1 MPTLVQ
7 KPEAS
12 QVRSIARL
20 AAEPVLAR
28 TLEWFAAERRW
39 INERHLELC
48 RIAAP
53 TFQEQRRGE
62 WMVAQFRAMG
72 CDTRIDKAGNVVA
85 YLKPAAASD
94 GPLVAL
100 TAHLDTVL
108 EPLQPE
114 DIKPGRDGQLQGP
127 GVSDN
132 GAGLA
137 ALLAMAQAIRS
148 NPALMASPLPLVLIA
163 NVGEEGEG
171 NLSGMRYVC
180 RPSGLGARISS
191 FLVLDGPAVEHITH
205 RALASRRFEVTISG
219 PGGHSWSDH
228 GVGNPVHSLSRVISL
243 FCDNPIAQS
252 NGGPRTSFNFGL
264 IEGGTSVNSIPTM
277 ARTKVDLRSEHAG
290 RLDELAA
297 LLTAAVEHALEAE
310 NERSASVFSAL
321 LASPN
326 RVTAKIREIGS
337 RPGGQLPDDAA
348 ILRHL
353 RAIDGHLGIRAHLD
367 CASTDANVP
376 LSLGIPAV
384 SIGAGGQG
392 GGAHTPGEWFHPD
405 GRDVGL
411 RRIFLALCLLM
422 RDLEPAAAAAIEL
435 PASHGR
441 A

>member
-1 MPTLVQ
+1 MPIALQ
-7 KPEAS
+7 KPDTS
-12 QVRSIARL
+12 QARAIARM
-20 AAEPVLAR
+20 ASEPVLAR
-28 TLEWFAAERRW
+28 TLEWLGTERRW

-53 TFQEQRRGE
+53 TFQEQRRAD
-62 WMVAQFRAMG
+62 WMVAQFKAMG
-72 CDTRIDKAGNVVA
+72 CDARIDKAGNVVA
-85 YLKPAAASD
+85 YPKPPVSD
-94 GPLVAL
+94 GPMVAL

-114 DIKPGRDGQLQGP
+114 DIRPGREGQLQGP

-137 ALLAMAQAIRS
+137 ALLAIAQAIRA
-148 NPALMASPLPLVLIA
+148 NAALLATPLPLVFIA

-171 NLSGMRYVC
+171 NLSGMRYIC
-180 RPSGLGARISS
+180 RPSGLGGRVAS
-191 FLVLDGPAVEHITH
+191 FVVLDGPAVEHITC
-205 RALASRRFEVTISG
+205 RALASRRFEVTMSG

-228 GVGNPVHSLSRVISL
+228 GVGNPVHAMSRAISV
-243 FCDNPIAQS
+243 FCDNPIAQT

-264 IEGGTSVNSIPTM
+264 IEGGTSVNSIPNM
-277 ARTKVDLRSEHAG
+277 ARTKVDLRSENGA

-297 LLTAAVEHALEAE
+297 LLTAAVEHALESE
-310 NERSASVFSAL
+310 NERAAAAFSAQIAL
-321 LASPN
+321 PG
-326 RVTAKIREIGS
+326 RVSAKIREIGS
-337 RPGGQLPDDAA
+337 RPGGQLAADAP

-353 RAIDGHLGIRAHLD
+353 RAIDAHLGIRAQLD

-392 GGAHTPGEWFHPD
+392 GGAHTPGEWFHPE

-422 RDLEPAAAAAIEL
+422 RDLHPAAATTGQA
-435 PASHGR
+435 
-441 A
+441 

>member
-1 MPTLVQ
+1 MPSSTAVQ
-7 KPEAS
+7 KPDTS
-12 QVRSIARL
+12 QTRAIARL
-20 AAEPVLAR
+20 ASEPALSPSLRWLSAEK
-28 TLEWFAAERRW
+28 RW

-53 TFQEQRRGE
+53 TFQEQRRAE
-62 WMVAQFRAMG
+62 WVVAQFKAMG
-72 CDTRIDKAGNVVA
+72 CEARIDKAGNVVA
-85 YLKPAAASD
+85 YPHQAPAPAD

-114 DIKPGRDGQLQGP
+114 DIRPGRDGQLQGP

-132 GAGLA
+132 GAGLT
-137 ALLAMAQAIRS
+137 ALLAIAQSIRA
-148 NPALMASPLPLVLIA
+148 NPALLASPLPLVFIA

-171 NLSGMRYVC
+171 NLSGMRYIC
-180 RPSGLGARISS
+180 RPSGLGARVAS
-191 FLVLDGPAVEHITH
+191 FVVLDGPAVEHITC
-205 RALASRRFEVTISG
+205 RALASRRFEVTLTG

-228 GVGNPVHSLSRVISL
+228 GVANPVHAMGRAISV
-243 FCDNPIAQS
+243 FCDNPVAQT

-277 ARTKVDLRSEHAG
+277 ARTKVDLRSENAG

-297 LLTAAVEHALEAE
+297 LLTAAVEHALESE
-310 NERSASVFSAL
+310 NERAAALFSAQ
-321 LASPN
+321 LASPG
-326 RVTAKIREIGS
+326 RVAAKIREIGS
-337 RPGGQLPDDAA
+337 RPGGQLAPDSA
-348 ILRHL
+348 LLQHL

-392 GGAHTPGEWFHPD
+392 GGAHTQGEWFHPD
-405 GRDVGL
+405 GRELGL
-411 RRIFLALCLLM
+411 RRVFLLLTLLM
-422 RDLEPAAAAAIEL
+422 RDLDPAAAAAS
-435 PASHGR
+435 PGA
-441 A
+441 